1 MNHEYTKVQ
10 STYIRRLIRQTSWYA
25 EKVRKYIDEVIKL
38 EHYIL
43 HGIRGYISGIHYSIL
58 KESYRKEWEII
69 CNELRPEEFKNE
81 MRKGKER
88 ERYLEEGTR
97 KWLEREEEMRKDWI
111 EAGGKYL

>member
-1 MNHEYTKVQ
+1 MNHEYTQVQ

-25 EKVRKYIDEVIKL
+25 EKVRKHIDEVIKL

-69 CNELRPEEFKNE
+69 CNELRPEELKNE
-81 MRKGKER
+81 MRKEKEQEKYVQ
-88 ERYLEEGTR
+88 ERKR
-97 KWLEREEEMRKDWI
+97 KALKAEEMRKDWI
-111 EAGGKYL
+111 EAGGKV